1 VRIRID
7 PSSREPV
14 SAQLARAIGATIER
28 GTLGPGARLPPVRE
42 LALELGLAA
51 NTVAKA
57 YRALEED
64 GMLEA
69 RGRHGTFVVER
80 LPKRVPAAER
90 RLAEA
95 AGVFVRRSRQLGF
108 GSAEARRALERALRR
123 R

>member
-1 VRIRID
+1 MRIRID
-7 PSSREPV
+7 PSSRRPA
-14 SAQLARAIGATIER
+14 SAQLAGAIGAAIER
-28 GTLGPGARLPPVRE
+28 GTLGPGERLPPVRG

-57 YRALEED
+57 YRALEAE
-64 GMLEA
+64 GVLEA
-69 RGRHGTFVVER
+69 RGRHGTFVAER
-80 LPKRVPAAER
+80 LPARVSEVER

-95 AGVFVRRSRQLGF
+95 ADLFVRRSRQLGF